1 MSTARRARGQGAA
14 LPDPLH
20 AAGRPDLLCAGRAGP
35 GSALALAG
43 FGERGR
49 CAAVVRESRHGVA
62 AHQFQHRVLHVH
74 PLQEGVRCA
83 RASASRMPRGMD

>member
-1 MSTARRARGQGAA
+1 MSTAHRARGQGAA

-20 AAGRPDLLCAGRAGP
+20 AAGRPDLLCAGP
-35 GSALALAG
+35 GSALALASL
-43 FGERGR
+43 GERGR

-62 AHQFQHRVLHVH
+62 AHQFQLHVLHVH

-83 RASASRMPRGMD
+83 RP